1 MKKVF
6 KTIAAVALVAFAA
19 SCEKAPVESLA
30 RGGEETEVSFTV
42 ATPQIFTKAIADG
55 NTVDEVACNVYDAT
69 GALIDNAEISKIV
82 PMTGGK
88 AEFKVRLVT
97 GQTYSFIFW
106 AYKAPAEGETS
117 PYTLDAAAK
126 TVTVDYEG
134 YANDETRDAFYACVE
149 KKIEGAVNETVTLYR
164 PFAQLN
170 FGVDPEDIIAAEKAG
185 YVVTQSSVSV
195 KGLANV
201 LDLTTGEVDGTVDA
215 DFVCAALP
223 AQTLTVGEDE
233 YGYVAM
239 NYVLVGKD
247 EKTTADVT
255 LTTYNDGNIAINTLS
270 LPAVPLQGN
279 YRTNI
284 LGNLFTSQVIY
295 TIVVDPSFEDP
306 DYVKELWDGT
316 ADEPEVD
323 ESGNYL
329 ITTANELAWV
339 AQQVNSGKT
348 TFVGK
353 TLVLQNDIDL
363 CNVAWTPIGIMQY
376 TPGKSFYG
384 TFDGNGKTI
393 SNLNVSDN
401 TAEWASAGLF
411 GGTVS
416 ATIKNL
422 NVENATVNS
431 THYAGVIVGYAQEGT
446 NILDCAVTNV
456 SLTSTP
462 ELLASGEWDNGDKV
476 GAIAGHFEGIKIE
489 GCTVKD
495 AAIRGYRDLGA
506 IAGNVNYA
514 TGAVINNTV
523 EGDVLIIVDKT
534 HNYKNYTELSKHN
547 AGAYV
552 GRIGGASA
560 TVSGNSGE
568 DNVTIVYALTVSDS
582 EELNAAIENASADET
597 ANIILESGVSVT
609 LKSGIA
615 NDGAK
620 SRNVAIIGDGSQ
632 TFDVVSGAVTAEGGK
647 LNYQRGSTFTLRNVT
662 VKAGEGSF
670 DGVVCDELVLDNC
683 SLSGKLTLF
692 GKATFTDCTFEN
704 TMSDQYSIWTW
715 GGTDVKIEDCVFN
728 TNGKAVL
735 LYGQAT
741 AAKPTNLSVSN
752 TIFNDRNNGAAGKA
766 AIEIGNDYSATYNL
780 TISGCTVNGFAP
792 GKNTDSKVWAN
803 KNSMDAEHLSVTI
816 DGVRVL

>member
-97 GQTYSFIFW
+97 GQTYRFIFW
-106 AYKAPAEGETS
+106 AYKAAEEGETS

-348 TFVGK
+348 TFEGK

-376 TPGKSFYG
+376 TPGKSFSG

-401 TAEWASAGLF
+401 TAKWASAGLF

-446 NILDCAVTNV
+446 SILACTVTNV

-476 GAIAGHFEGIKIE
+476 GAIAGHFEGIKID
-489 GCTVKD
+489 GCKVKD
-495 AAIRGYRDLGA
+495 AAIRGYRDLGT
-506 IAGNVNYA
+506 IAGIVNYA

-534 HNYKNYTELSKHN
+534 HNYKNYTELSQHN

-568 DNVTIVYALTVSDS
+568 ASVLIKYSISATNQAEFEAAVADANVDLILLADGTYTIPGAITADNVTISG
-582 EELNAAIENASADET
+582 EGENAVIEANT
-597 ANIILESGVSVT
+597 AVAWHGKTVTFDNITYKNSSDNYIGIQHAASVT
-609 LKSGIA
+609 YTDCVI
-615 NDGAK
+615 
-620 SRNVAIIGDGSQ
+620 
-632 TFDVVSGAVTAEGGK
+632 EGRPTM
-647 LNYQRGSTFTLRNVT
+647 YADT
-662 VKAGEGSF
+662 
-670 DGVVCDELVLDNC
+670 
-683 SLSGKLTLF
+683 
-692 GKATFTDCTFEN
+692 ATFEDCTFKQN
-704 TMSDQYSIWTW
+704 IYDYCIWTY
-715 GGTDVKIEDCVFN
+715 GSDTITFN
-728 TNGKAVL
+728 NCIFETMGKAVKI
-735 LYGQAT
+735 YHEDGAESQTAT
-741 AAKPTNLSVSN
+741 FDGCQFKAANVPAGK
-752 TIFNDRNNGAAGKA
+752 GKA
-766 AIEIGNDYSATYNL
+766 AIEIDGTKLSAGKVFNVVVNNCTETGYVAGENSGKTMWNADLNSKAVVTVDGTVEYSN
-780 TISGCTVNGFAP
+780 
-792 GKNTDSKVWAN
+792 
-803 KNSMDAEHLSVTI
+803 I
-816 DGVRVL
+816 D